1 MIWTLAVLPVGLF
14 VLGFPVF
21 AVLLAAGAITMATV
35 MSVPPLAIHQI
46 LFGGVEN
53 YALLAVP
60 FFIFAGELMGRCG
73 VSDRLVLW
81 IQSFTGHLRGSLGVT
96 TIASA
101 TILGAVS
108 GSSPATV
115 AATGRTLYPD
125 LLKAGYGKRFSL
137 GLITSSG
144 SVAIVIPPSIAM
156 ILYGAS
162 GEQSISK
169 LFIAGIVPGVLIS
182 LAMAAFVVVWVRLRR
197 VGHGAGGTE
206 IAAAG
211 RMGFRA
217 ATLHAAGALAMP
229 VIVLLGIYLG
239 VFSPTEAGGVACL
252 YAILLARYVY
262 RSLTWGEILDVAS
275 DSAYLTGQI
284 LIIVAAAA
292 LFSWC
297 LTVQGVPQALIGWV
311 QQADLT
317 PTVFLL
323 TINAIL
329 LVLGCVIDPTSAIL
343 VLTPILLPIVQHLGI
358 DPIHFGIIMTVNL
371 SIGMFTPPLGLNLFV
386 TQSVLH
392 ADIWDVCRGV
402 SGFFLVQVATLLVI
416 TYLPPLSLWLPAFL

>member
-1 MIWTLAVLPVGLF
+1 MTWTLVVLPVALF

-21 AVLLAAGAITMATV
+21 AVLLAAGALTVATV
-35 MSVPPLAIHQI
+35 MSVPPVAIHQI

-60 FFIFAGELMGRCG
+60 FFVFAGELMSRCG

-96 TIASA
+96 TIASS

-125 LLKAGYGKRFSL
+125 LLRAGYGRRFSL
-137 GLITSSG
+137 GLIASSG

-169 LFIAGIVPGVLIS
+169 LFIAGIVPGLLIS
-182 LAMAAFVVVWVRLRR
+182 LAMAAFVLAWVRVR
-197 VGHGAGGTE
+197 GGALGRGGTE
-206 IAAAG
+206 VAEAG
-211 RMGFRA
+211 RLGFRA
-217 ATLHAAGALAMP
+217 ASVHAAGALAMP
-229 VIVLLGIYLG
+229 VVVLAGIYLG

-252 YAILLARYVY
+252 YAMLLARYGY
-262 RSLTWGEILDVAS
+262 RTLAWGDILEAAADA
-275 DSAYLTGQI
+275 AYLTGQI
-284 LIIVAAAA
+284 LVIVAAAA

-311 QQADLT
+311 QQAELS
-317 PTVFLL
+317 PTLFLL
-323 TINAIL
+323 TINAL
-329 LVLGCVIDPTSAIL
+329 LLLLGCVVDPTSAIL

-358 DPIHFGIIMTVNL
+358 DPIHFGIVMTVNL
-371 SIGMFTPPLGLNLFV
+371 SIGMFTPPFGLNLFV
-386 TQSVLH
+386 AQSVLR

-402 SGFFLVQVATLLVI
+402 LAFFLVQVATLLAI
-416 TYLPPLSLWLPAFL
+416 TYLPPLSLWLTTLL